1 MNCIVT
7 NNITT
12 TKAPN
17 GLIYYVEPAYQYRVI
32 ISKGTTVRFF
42 LRGKTVTALLTS
54 NGNGTGYGILY
65 TLECLKTGA
74 PLESLF
80 INPTTFAGLELEI
93 LTSVNRVDNF

>member
-7 NNITT
+7 NYITT

-17 GLIYYVEPAYQYRVI
+17 GLLYYVEPAYQYRVI
-32 ISKGTTVRFF
+32 ISKGTTVRFS

-54 NGNGTGYGILY
+54 NGIYNGYGIIY
-65 TLECLKTGA
+65 TLKCLKSGDT
-74 PLESLF
+74 LESLF